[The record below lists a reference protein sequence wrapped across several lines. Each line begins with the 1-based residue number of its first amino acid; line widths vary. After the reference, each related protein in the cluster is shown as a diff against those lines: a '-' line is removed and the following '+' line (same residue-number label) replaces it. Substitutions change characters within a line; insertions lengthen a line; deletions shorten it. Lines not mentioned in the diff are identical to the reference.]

1 MKTKIKVVVQT
12 KKKDVPGW
20 PHINYDYDKE
30 TASVLTVLKAHNSDI
45 DFDVFR
51 YTHISEAEA
60 SYPEDLKKYDGVLV
74 LLMTNWINLDVF
86 YARKAKEGLPCI
98 IADIPFC
105 GSGSVLV
112 RSIHTVR
119 EEHLPVPVIASAN
132 FNDIAKAV
140 RVFVGIKKVKQSRIL
155 VVSNNIDKETQ
166 SAAKKIWG
174 CTFIN
179 CNSEELMKR
188 YHNIND
194 TDAKVIKD
202 KWISQSEDILEA
214 TNQDVSESAKLYLA
228 IMEMYKEKKADA
240 VTIDCLSLSYNDIYG
255 NNLHMYPC
263 LAFFQMCEDGYVGV
277 CEADIDST
285 ITSIF
290 TKAITGRYGFVSDP
304 VIDTSSNQIIYAH
317 CVSCRKLFGEQDKRL
332 CKYYIRS
339 HAEDKKGAAV
349 QVIFP
354 ANEQLT
360 TVNINNV
367 DKTAC
372 IHSAVSVGNYG
383 GDAGCRSKLAALC
396 KSEEIL
402 NNWMP
407 QWHRVTIFGNYT
419 KEFVYL
425 FKMMGFNIITE
436 DK

>member
-60 SYPEDLKKYDGVLV
+60 AYPEDLKKYDGVLV

-214 TNQDVSESAKLYLA
+214 TNQDVSESAKLYLVWK
-228 IMEMYKEKKADA
+228 YKKKSMQNIYRK
-240 VTIDCLSLSYNDIYG
+240 VMHIIID
-255 NNLHMYPC
+255 
-263 LAFFQMCEDGYVGV
+263 
-277 CEADIDST
+277 
-285 ITSIF
+285 
-290 TKAITGRYGFVSDP
+290 
-304 VIDTSSNQIIYAH
+304 
-317 CVSCRKLFGEQDKRL
+317 
-332 CKYYIRS
+332 
-339 HAEDKKGAAV
+339 
-349 QVIFP
+349 
-354 ANEQLT
+354 
-360 TVNINNV
+360 
-367 DKTAC
+367 
-372 IHSAVSVGNYG
+372 
-383 GDAGCRSKLAALC
+383 
-396 KSEEIL
+396 
-402 NNWMP
+402 
-407 QWHRVTIFGNYT
+407 
-419 KEFVYL
+419 
-425 FKMMGFNIITE
+425 
-436 DK
+436 